1 MINEPSH
8 PVISCNEASY
18 GEVVIM
24 RKNVTANNK
33 YRYN

>member
-8 PVISCNEASY
+8 TVSCNEASY
-18 GEVVIM
+18 DEVVIM